1 MNDNVVFDFRK
12 SDWEASF
19 REKSEV
25 ISTAE
30 MVCCRRIVELCQ
42 HMITA
47 GYYYHCVS
55 CPKSQAKQRRLAKK
69 KKLMAIFGS
78 CRTI

>member
-69 KKLMAIFGS
+69 KN
-78 CRTI
+78 